1 MSKILCTWLREVC
14 SCCSLTVLPGP
25 AWVLLNNVLQR
36 ILLISVKPPSI
47 PDKVGCEAVKK
58 NLELLNGVES
68 DLCFLRKCGSQGFIN
83 LIASLEAGSIAKF
96 TEPDP
101 VSTVRKRDGKM
112 LLSSLDRIFDLMPQ
126 ISFRFPTP
134 NLIFSTLPVVH
145 RTDDSIALAK

>member
-1 MSKILCTWLREVC
+1 MRAS
-14 SCCSLTVLPGP
+14 GG
-25 AWVLLNNVLQR
+25 
-36 ILLISVKPPSI
+36 VKPPSI

-126 ISFRFPTP
+126 ISFRFPTTP